1 MQVAEK
7 SFTLDALGT
16 GQGGRLGAM
25 ALPPAEQ
32 QRMAELGLTAGTPV
46 VITKRSHWGG
56 PLELRVRGCKL
67 SLRREVAHRI
77 QVAAEQPHGH

>member
-1 MQVAEK
+1 MQALEK
-7 SFTLDALGT
+7 TFTLEALGT
-16 GQGGRLGAM
+16 GQVGRLGTM

-67 SLRREVAHRI
+67 SLRREVAQCI
-77 QVAAEQPHGH
+77 QVAAEQRHGH

>member
-1 MQVAEK
+1 MQAVETT
-7 SFTLDALGT
+7 FTLDALAT
-16 GQGGRLGAM
+16 GQGGKLGAM

-67 SLRREVAHRI
+67 SLRREVAQRI
-77 QVAAEQPHGH
+77 QVAAETNHGH

>member
-1 MQVAEK
+1 MQPDEK

-16 GQGGRLGAM
+16 GHSGRLGAM

-67 SLRREVAHRI
+67 SLRREVAQRI
-77 QVAAEQPHGH
+77 QVTAEQPHGH